1 MNTFLHEQDSSPHP
15 APSLR
20 MRDKL
25 RATID
30 GALPQTPDQ
39 YGEHLIR
46 EKWGPGIDPQTAQ
59 LVTLHYD
66 YWLRPELDGSHLGR
80 VARSQSLVQA
90 LLSDYQ
96 TIGDG
101 HFYETGFGFYVPPD
115 IGPSI
120 RIMEQAEP
128 TDDHRTYEGI
138 YRRSEPQSYG
148 PQTQISLTPAS
159 FKKWVWELQFK
170 ELYQAYVDQAWPSDK
185 VIAAREPYALR
196 TSTKA
201 AFVMTAWLQ
210 RQEDCLSEK
219 GLELAMQAAGLPAGQ
234 TWETLTIEQLRA
246 CTRIPASVQASRLK
260 LYRYTARDI
269 WCYRDRSSGRVLM
282 FIPGNSS
289 PLHEFADRGQLRQWI
304 VQQGKAGET
313 KQALACHFAE
323 EDRDDGTFHAGV
335 LTALEGM
342 AMFPRKHLLSK
353 DAGFFNDEGY
363 WDPADYIDFERPSP
377 HADPFAQLVLTMK
390 RAVQASVETIRDDAQ
405 VNRDN
410 LSAVVEPIA
419 QWITRFGPLTLFV
432 PGGEGLMVLAG
443 LIDAGYGLDQAVNG
457 QTASQRSQGVTRTV
471 FGLLN
476 ALPLAMGVASLG
488 RDGAE
493 LAVVTN
499 VERESGGAS
508 GSIEGPAVAQ
518 TPRQPQLPLPTRTE
532 LLRGV
537 GAPAGTFTDEVLA
550 QIGKV
555 SEVDDDMLRLM
566 QSGRAPTPL
575 LADTVDRFRIDQEVT
590 ALGDPG
596 NAQAEFNRR
605 YQALQQS
612 EHPWVQ
618 LFQRTYPDLPK
629 AAVEQM
635 LDRYGVD
642 FTASPEPVR
651 ARELF
656 KQLDGKARQYQQH
669 VRLNRAYE
677 GLYLR
682 SITNT
687 ESDTLMLHSL
697 RGLPGWPKGLRIE
710 VRDSSIGGRILDRSG
725 PLDSPDC
732 RILIK
737 SGKHY
742 LPQHASTH
750 AAGVTNF
757 SEAVVAVLSN
767 EERSALGLV
776 SSDPGTE
783 LRLKISDQPLSR
795 SELMLGLG
803 RMESRLPFEAEGLRG
818 GVYPNTPQEAALT
831 QQAMRLQLKEIYPD
845 LSNGEADA
853 ILQPLGSGAQAF
865 IDGTKQQLQ
874 QLYSDLETWID
885 QVAVDIDDMDVDL
898 LQMGDPGTEGLTAE
912 QIDEYNVGRIQ
923 EVMQYEGET
932 RGELADELIAIWQKK
947 PPQGNSHYTG
957 NHVDGFRM
965 DMSNED
971 YHRLPLLNVRF
982 NDVVELNMSNFHLF
996 ERETLNGFL
1005 ERFPHLRTLN
1015 LEGTDLRLPNAV
1027 GELESV
1033 LPPTIPQ
1040 LQHLTSLNLRSTW
1053 LTFQKNTVAQPV
1065 LLDDEQVLAFP
1076 ENTAGQLSPL
1086 VNLQS
1091 LDLSDNPLVF
1101 PPVVMGMSQLR
1112 SLKLSNTDIKTC
1124 PVGIMDQ
1131 PYLTTLDLQDNQIQR
1146 VPQSVLN
1153 QAVAR
1158 DRVLLWRNPINDED
1172 TLQRLVSHREQTGI
1186 NLWLNTAGNNYG
1198 DPAVWL
1204 NGIEPAL
1211 GDARLQIWQRLALR
1225 HRGGRFLGTINT
1237 LTLTPDF
1244 QVNYLDLQ
1252 ARVWRLL
1259 AEADASQELWG
1270 RLTQDLRLPGGA
1282 FDNPLA
1288 AFATFEDRARLYAHW
1303 VALGRPFPPVGEP
1316 R

>member
-1 MNTFLHEQDSSPHP
+1 MNTFFHEQDSSPHP

-20 MRDKL
+20 MRDEL

-115 IGPSI
+115 IGPTI

-138 YRRSEPQSYG
+138 YRRTEPQSYG
-148 PQTQISLTPAS
+148 PQTQINLTPTR

-170 ELYQAYVDQAWPSDK
+170 ELYQAYVDKAWPSDM
-185 VIAAREPYALR
+185 VITAREPCALR

-210 RQEDCLSEK
+210 HQENCLSEK

-234 TWETLTIEQLRA
+234 TWESLTIEQLRA
-246 CTRIPASVQASRLK
+246 RTRIPASVQASRLK

-269 WCYRDRSSGRVLM
+269 WCYRDRSSGRMLM
-282 FIPGNSS
+282 FVPGNSS
-289 PLHEFADRGQLRQWI
+289 PLHEFADSGQLRQWI
-304 VQQGKAGET
+304 VQQGEASET
-313 KQALACHFAE
+313 KQALACHFAD
-323 EDRDDGTFHAGV
+323 EDRGDGTFHAGV

-342 AMFPRKHLLSK
+342 AMFPRKHLLST

-363 WDPADYIDFERPSP
+363 WDPADYIDFQLPSP

-390 RAVQASVETIRDDAQ
+390 RAAQASVATIRDDAQ

-419 QWITRFGPLTLFV
+419 QWITRFGPLALFV

-457 QTASQRSQGVTRTV
+457 QTASQRSEGVARTV

-488 RDGAE
+488 KDGAE
-493 LAVVTN
+493 LAVVIN
-499 VERESGGAS
+499 AERESGGAS
-508 GSIEGPAVAQ
+508 GSIEEPAVAP

-555 SEVDDDMLRLM
+555 SAVDDDMLRLM

-575 LADTVDRFRIDQEVT
+575 LADTVDRFRIDQDVT

-596 NAQAEFNRR
+596 AAQAEFNRR

-682 SITNT
+682 SITNA

-725 PLDSPDC
+725 PFDMPDC

-742 LPQHASTH
+742 LPRHASTH
-750 AAGVTNF
+750 AAGVTHF

-912 QIDEYNVGRIQ
+912 QIDEHNVGRIQ

-971 YHRLPLLNVRF
+971 YHRLPVLNVRF

-1053 LTFQKNTVAQPV
+1053 LTFQKNTVPEPA
-1065 LLDDEQVLAFP
+1065 LLGDEQVLALP

-1153 QAVAR
+1153 QAIAR

-1198 DPAVWL
+1198 DPAAWL

-1211 GDARLQIWQRLALR
+1211 GNARLQIWQRLALKQ
-1225 HRGGRFLGTINT
+1225 RGGHFLGTINT

-1270 RLTQDLRLPGGA
+1270 RLIQDVRLPGGS
-1282 FDNPLA
+1282 FDNPFA
-1288 AFATFEDRARLYAHW
+1288 AFTALEDRARLYTHW

-1316 R
+1316 